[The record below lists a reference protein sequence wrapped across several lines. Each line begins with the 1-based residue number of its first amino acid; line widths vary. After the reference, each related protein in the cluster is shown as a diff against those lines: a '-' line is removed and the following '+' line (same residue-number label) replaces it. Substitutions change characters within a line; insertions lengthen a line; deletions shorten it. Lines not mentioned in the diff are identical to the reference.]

1 MKSEKGKPVFC
12 DNVDEILADRIV
24 EHTKK
29 NIDNGD
35 RETIDNS
42 SFVPPQ
48 RNDCCMKMP
57 KSKCVAMGI
66 VLILFIAGIIAFS
79 IVRPA
84 HRGMKKLRFPGFF
97 R

>member
-1 MKSEKGKPVFC
+1 MKSEKGKSVFC
-12 DNVDEILADRIV
+12 DNVDEILAEKIV

-35 RETIDNS
+35 RESIGNP

-48 RNDCCMKMP
+48 RNRFCMKMS
-57 KSKCVAMGI
+57 KSKFVAMGI
-66 VLILFIAGIIAFS
+66 VLILCIAGIIAFF

-84 HRGMKKLRFPGFF
+84 RRGVRKLRFPGFF